1 MAGHSGSDSAATSA
15 RALERGL
22 VLRSA
27 AIGAAS
33 VFLSR
38 ILGFFR
44 EWALAHQVGSN
55 AVTDAYYAAFT
66 IPDILNYLLA
76 GGSLSVTFIPVFLE
90 YFSKPRKEEA
100 WRVFSIVLSAM
111 AVLLLALLVVAEVY
125 AGTLARLIAPGFTA
139 GEQGLG
145 TAPAG

>member
-1 MAGHSGSDSAATSA
+1 MAGHSASDSAATSA
-15 RALERGL
+15 RALQRGL
-22 VLRSA
+22 FLRSA
-27 AIGAAS
+27 AIVAAS

-76 GGSLSVTFIPVFLE
+76 GGALSITFLPVFLE
-90 YFSKPRKEEA
+90 YYTSRREEEA
-100 WRVFSIVLSAM
+100 WHLFSSV
-111 AVLLLALLVVAEVY
+111 
-125 AGTLARLIAPGFTA
+125 
-139 GEQGLG
+139 
-145 TAPAG
+145 